1 MPLKLQCK
9 NPPSHPEMVA
19 ALQKRANG
27 LAASMVKPLMLQT
40 EFDAIRQRLALPP
53 EVMWQPLRPDDA
65 PQIQSH
71 R

>member
-1 MPLKLQCK
+1 MPLKLQSK

-19 ALQKRANG
+19 ALQKRANE

-53 EVMWQPLRPDDA
+53 ALPSDPYLLDDEK
-65 PQIQSH
+65 
-71 R
+71 